1 MTVYVLT
8 SSSIT
13 AENIVWGITN
23 QEAFEELPE
32 YPKTPAHIAA
42 PMSSKDALAELP
54 SYPNTP
60 AALEAAIQDEIS
72 ADASEITEYDA
83 MEVDTEGPISAPNAI
98 MEIAPLPLSAIL
110 APPEPASPV
119 KSALRSPQ
127 KIEAKTPKK
136 AVTWGDEDEDDLFM
150 YNGPLQGLT
159 FFVDITSNGRPQN
172 YIFAS
177 LLEDLGA
184 KVAKEWVD
192 TGISHV
198 LFKDGS
204 LETLEKVVASKGAIK
219 CVNVGWVLDSESNRK
234 RMDEA
239 DYLVDLTVAIPKS
252 PTPKTS
258 RNFFTPART
267 PSKYALPPSTG
278 CRSIPT
284 TPTSS
289 EFDRSINVDD
299 DKENSELGLFFQG
312 MMGPKSHV
320 ARTCPPK
327 KSSVLMGRSPMKTP
341 SKPSLLTNDAL
352 KRFSTTKKGT
362 LDSSF
367 LGISSAP
374 PKKLRLF

>member
-1 MTVYVLT
+1 VLVLT
-8 SSSIT
+8 KTSIV
-13 AENIVWGITN
+13 AEKIVWGVTN
-23 QEAFEELPE
+23 QEAFAEMPE
-32 YPKTPAHIAA
+32 YPKTPTHITA

-60 AALEAAIQDEIS
+60 AALEAAMQEEIS
-72 ADASEITEYDA
+72 ADASEITDCDA
-83 MEVDTEGPISAPNAI
+83 MEVDIEVFVTEPKAKIE
-98 MEIAPLPLSAIL
+98 MAPLQLSATL
-110 APPEPASPV
+110 PTPDLASPV

-127 KIEAKTPKK
+127 KFETKTPKK
-136 AVTWGDEDEDDLFM
+136 AVTWGDEDEEDLFM

-159 FFVDITSNGRPQN
+159 FFVDITSNGRPHN
-172 YIFAS
+172 YVFAS

-184 KVAKEWVD
+184 KVAKEWVNN
-192 TGISHV
+192 GISHV

-239 DYLVDLTVAIPKS
+239 DYLVDLSVAIPKS
-252 PTPKTS
+252 PAPKTS
-258 RNFFTPART
+258 FNFFTPART

-278 CRSIPT
+278 CRSIPS

-299 DKENSELGLFFQG
+299 DKENSELGLFFTD

-320 ARTCPPK
+320 PRTCPPK

-341 SKPSLLTNDAL
+341 SKPSFLTNEPL
-352 KRFSTTKKGT
+352 KPFSTTKKRS
-362 LDSSF
+362 LEFSF
-367 LGISSAP
+367 PGISSAP